1 MEELLLVST
10 DSEEKKIIKRVIKK
24 LKKEMSFFP
33 QFWWGRKISPQTQ
46 DQQNP
51 SQIHSEKITPISQ
64 HSTMFENKK

>member
-1 MEELLLVST
+1 
-10 DSEEKKIIKRVIKK
+10 
-24 LKKEMSFFP
+24 MSFFP

-51 SQIHSEKITPISQ
+51 SQIHSEKITRISQ